1 MSRNL
6 WTLSSS
12 SSWCTVKVCSM
23 VILLE
28 YSYCCY
34 CWLIFVTSGLLSL
47 FYCKIVLY
55 LAHWMCHLITQTGT
69 LISDDEV
76 SFFFYHYYLWCTFS
90 MKVTLT
96 EIHCCPLHF
105 RLVSLRASQP
115 GKFPIPST
123 CRTYFL
129 SSFHSC
135 SIKGIFSVSIKLLML
150 RKQSIL

>member
-76 SFFFYHYYLWCTFS
+76 SFFFIIIICDVLSAWRSHFQKYIAVHCISSSFRCAPLSPVNFQFPLPAGLIFCLHFTAVAS
-90 MKVTLT
+90 KVFFP
-96 EIHCCPLHF
+96 CPL
-105 RLVSLRASQP
+105 
-115 GKFPIPST
+115 
-123 CRTYFL
+123 
-129 SSFHSC
+129 SF
-135 SIKGIFSVSIKLLML
+135 
-150 RKQSIL
+150 